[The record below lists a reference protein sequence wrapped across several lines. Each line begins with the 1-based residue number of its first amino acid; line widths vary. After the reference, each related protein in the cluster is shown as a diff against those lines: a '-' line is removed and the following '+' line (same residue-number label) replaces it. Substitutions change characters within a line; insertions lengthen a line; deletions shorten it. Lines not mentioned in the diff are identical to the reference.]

1 MRLLCYKTFRI
12 VVILISL
19 ISARST
25 FAASS
30 PQAVVNEFYKYHF
43 AHDMGFTPETLKDR
57 QSWLTPN
64 LILVCRTYFAIPQN
78 PDEAPFING
87 DPFTGTQEYPEKFS
101 LGSAKVSKSEA
112 RIDIIFHWKETDP
125 RKATVVL
132 KKLNRKWLIDDVEFP
147 DQESL
152 RQLLAGATKG

>member
-1 MRLLCYKTFRI
+1 M
-12 VVILISL
+12 
-19 ISARST
+19 SAGRA

-43 AHDMGFTPETLKDR
+43 AHDMGFTPESLKDR
-57 QSWLTPN
+57 QSWLTPS
-64 LILVCRTYFAIPQN
+64 LILACRTYFAIPQN
-78 PDEAPFING
+78 PDEVPFING
-87 DPFTGTQEYPEKFS
+87 DPFTGTQEYPQRFS

-112 RIDIIFHWKETDP
+112 RIEITFHWQETDP

-132 KKLNRKWLIDDVEFP
+132 KKLNGKWLIDDIEFA

-152 RQLLAGATKG
+152 RQLLASVPKD